1 MKNAF
6 LKTKLFLMV
15 LSAMLAMSC
24 SVEDGEDGAIGPQGP
39 QGEQGPAGPEGAQGE
54 DGQGIPDIYTS
65 SGQLN
70 AGSDIT
76 DAPTPVGPALTV
88 EKIYDDTHLEVF
100 FNSNVYATNWSPGI
114 SFVEFQI
121 RLDGAIGITDNS
133 IPIGVEDT
141 DISIALFEV
150 FQGLPVGSYS
160 IQIYARTNPGE
171 SARAVLDPGGFGGR
185 ITAKETL

>member
-171 SARAVLDPGGFGGR
+171 SARAALDPGGFGGR